1 MSILVKNKEFQNTKF
16 FIREYKVVKQIGEG
30 SYASIYKVQKD
41 NSNEI
46 YVLKQIPITEEDLND
61 TQNLNDIKNES
72 LILSKIHSP
81 YILKFYDSFFY
92 KNCLNIITEYC
103 SAGDLSDYLSMY
115 ISHKKKMSEK
125 LIWKLF
131 IQICLGLYYLHSH
144 KILHR
149 DIKTKNI
156 FLNDDFSIKIGDL
169 GIAKILENTS
179 SYAYTFI
186 GTPYY
191 LSPELC
197 KDLPYNDKSDVWSL
211 GCVLYEMTTLKHPFE
226 GKTKVEIYEKIIN
239 SNYEGIDKYYSLE
252 LRRIIDL
259 LLIKDEK
266 KRPKISDILTLSI
279 IKEKAKEN
287 GIKIPEIKPKN
298 INNNCQNKNNPNI
311 NSINNSSNDLNC
323 NISNNSNLNC
333 SSNYLNTNSTNNFG
347 NNSGNYNNNINESFS
362 KNYNKKIKI
371 STVEVNYFKYKNEK
385 NNHNKENKQQ
395 LESSGK
401 NSSKFLKQNQE
412 KLINIMSKKKNS
424 SKENNQ
430 NKENKGNKEIFNYN
444 NININNN
451 YILNNNLNNKIQLN
465 LNKNRIN
472 AFNINL
478 SQRPISGN
486 VSRKNEINSQQ
497 YIKNSSDNH
506 IKINDNQ
513 NINIENKNEK
523 YLKKNVNIN
532 NNENQHNSDNNSNE
546 HYKKHQIHNI
556 INYNNNI
563 KIQLHKNQNYKNL
576 TEVNENETNKSTENS
591 NLNNEINS
599 SKNLSNV
606 SNDYGKGKMLNK
618 NYLIKK
624 VEEKKKSNVLDII
637 QKVKQIP
644 PMALKKN
651 IEPINNIKIEER
663 NHKKMDSNNFTLTE
677 NNDMLLFNTNASEK
691 NNLKKNEEKVKV
703 FNAND
708 TLIYKTESQLKKDT
722 INLLNLKNKYL
733 NFLNESK
740 NEMIEISND
749 VFENVLKMYKKL
761 DSNPDNIDSI
771 YEEIQNYIIENIP
784 LYDENKIN
792 LYKKFNKAFSNYVY
806 FEIELKDI
814 DKKIQKRKLNSKW
827 YIN

>member
-1 MSILVKNKEFQNTKF
+1 MSILKNKELQNSKF
-16 FIREYKVVKQIGEG
+16 FIREYKVIKQIGEG

-81 YILKFYDSFFY
+81 YILKFIDSFFY

-103 SAGDLSDYLSMY
+103 SAGDLSDYLLMY

-266 KRPKISDILTLSI
+266 KRPKISEILTLNI

-287 GIKIPEIKPKN
+287 GIKIPEIKQKN
-298 INNNCQNKNNPNI
+298 INNNSHSKNKNNTNF
-311 NSINNSSNDLNC
+311 NSINNSTNDLNC

-347 NNSGNYNNNINESFS
+347 NSGNNNNIINESFS

-385 NNHNKENKQQ
+385 NNNNKNKQP
-395 LESSGK
+395 LECSGQ

-412 KLINIMSKKKNS
+412 KLLNIMSKKKSS

-430 NKENKGNKEIFNYN
+430 IKENKGNKEIFNYN
-444 NININNN
+444 NSNTNNN
-451 YILNNNLNNKIQLN
+451 NILNNILNNKSQMN
-465 LNKNRIN
+465 LNKIHIN
-472 AFNINL
+472 SFNINL

-486 VSRKNEINSQQ
+486 ISKKNDINLQK

-506 IKINDNQ
+506 ININSNQ
-513 NINIENKNEK
+513 NINIDNKNEK
-523 YLKKNVNIN
+523 FNKKNLNDN
-532 NNENQHNSDNNSNE
+532 NNDNNISGNNSNE
-546 HYKKHQIHNI
+546 HYKKNQMHNI

-563 KIQLHKNQNYKNL
+563 KIQLNNNLIYKNL
-576 TEVNENETNKSTENS
+576 TELNENETNKSTENS
-591 NLNNEINS
+591 NLINEINNS
-599 SKNLSNV
+599 FKNLSNI
-606 SNDYGKGKMLNK
+606 SNDYGKGKKLNSK

-637 QKVKQIP
+637 QKMKQIP
-644 PMALKKN
+644 QIGLKKN
-651 IEPINNIKIEER
+651 NELINNIKIEEKA
-663 NHKKMDSNNFTLTE
+663 HKKVDSNTFTLTE
-677 NNDMLLFNTNASEK
+677 NNDMLLFNTNASEN
-691 NNLKKNEEKVKV
+691 NNLKINEEKVKV

-708 TLIYKTESQLKKDT
+708 TLINKTDSQLKKDS
-722 INLLNLKNKYL
+722 INLLNLKKKYL
-733 NFLNESK
+733 NLFNESK

-749 VFENVLKMYKKL
+749 VFQNVLKIYKKL
-761 DSNPDNIDSI
+761 DSNQDNIDII
-771 YEEIQNYIIENIP
+771 YEEIQNYIKKNIP
-784 LYDENKIN
+784 QNEENEIILFN
-792 LYKKFNKAFSNYVY
+792 KFNKSFSNYVY
-806 FEIELKDI
+806 YEIELKDI
-814 DKKIQKRKLNSKW
+814 EKKIQKRKINSKW